1 MSKRMMRFI
10 GTSIL
15 LLCNLWVFAQVKT
28 ITGTVVD
35 ADTQTPISG
44 VSVQIKDTQSGVQ
57 TDQRG
62 AFSIEVDPGR
72 ILTFSNV
79 GYHPYEVRI
88 SNQTTLKVTL
98 QASDQALDEVL
109 VVAYGT
115 STKGTFTGSAE
126 VVKSDAIK
134 DNPNPSFEQALN
146 GKVAGLQVT
155 SSSGQAGA
163 ASTMRIRGIGSMNAS
178 NSPLFVVDGVPII
191 SGNVG
196 QISDYISGSGSN
208 VLSTLN
214 PNDIESIT
222 VLKDAAA
229 SSLYGSRAANGVV
242 IITTKK
248 GKLGKPKVDFKT
260 SIALTPSWATDNW
273 EIAGPQDQINTLYR
287 ILHDA
292 RTSGGDSDTDANQ
305 WVLNRF
311 NTNFGKHG
319 YEFSTGGTGLY
330 ENVNI
335 KGRTDGVEN
344 RDGQFFDWEDALF
357 QTGIYQ
363 TNDISISGATE
374 NTNYY
379 SSLSYTKDKS
389 RMIENEYDRYSGRI
403 NLTQKIGK
411 YLEFGSNIH
420 IAKTNTIGI
429 NDTRNLGTNY
439 LFQTRNLLWPFYW
452 PTDYK
457 TGEEW
462 TPRYGSLAY
471 NALYF
476 NKHRDNNAGI
486 RKISA
491 IESLNLTLLPE
502 LNIKTIF
509 SYDETESKDMVYYG
523 ALHYS
528 GSTDNGVVHEMST
541 NNTKLVS
548 STTANYQKTFNES
561 HNLSALLGF
570 EAEKNTSD
578 FIRATGKNLPS
589 SALPTVSTAGE
600 LDANAYSWG
609 NSLLSVISRLEY
621 NYQNKYF
628 GSASFR
634 RDGSSQLGPDVRWGN
649 FWSVAGSWRLSEE
662 AFLKDEAAVDDLKL
676 RVSYGVNGTLPSSD
690 YGWRFL
696 MAYTHKYMEQPGAG
710 ISNIP
715 DPNLTWETNYNTN
728 VGLDFSFFSGKL
740 FGSADYFNRNSENLL
755 QNVPISTVTGF
766 GSTLKNVGEINN
778 KGFEFQI
785 GSTLLEQGD
794 WKWSASLNGAFLKSK
809 VIKLYKD
816 QGEDKG
822 QDIIWNDPTGGDART
837 RYIYQ
842 EGQSTLAFY
851 GIEWAG
857 VDRETGKNLWYTN
870 NPDVTADKQV
880 DSRDATFDYT
890 KASRIIIGDGNAKMY
905 GGLSTDVQY
914 KDFSLGL
921 NFIYKVGGQLYDA
934 ASRDVADD
942 GYYWERIRSAHFIE
956 NTWTEDNMDAEL
968 PRVSGQDWE
977 DVNQVSSRHLYDASF
992 LRLKNLT
999 LAYQVPTG
1007 VLNKMGVA
1015 GARIYFNGTNLLTFS
1030 KYKNADPEVGNYSTR
1045 GWETPY
1051 GKVYTFGL
1059 EFSF

>member
-1 MSKRMMRFI
+1 MSKRMMKFI

-15 LLCNLWVFAQVKT
+15 FLCNLWVFAQVKT

-62 AFSIEVDPGR
+62 VFSIEVEPGR

-79 GYHPYEVRI
+79 GYHHYEVRI
-88 SNQTTLKVTL
+88 SNQTSLEITL

-109 VVAYGT
+109 VVAYDT

-146 GKVAGLQVT
+146 GTVAGLQVT

-273 EIAGPQDQINTLYR
+273 ETAGPQDQINTLYR

-389 RMIENEYDRYSGRI
+389 
-403 NLTQKIGK
+403 
-411 YLEFGSNIH
+411 
-420 IAKTNTIGI
+420 
-429 NDTRNLGTNY
+429 
-439 LFQTRNLLWPFYW
+439 
-452 PTDYK
+452 
-457 TGEEW
+457 
-462 TPRYGSLAY
+462 
-471 NALYF
+471 
-476 NKHRDNNAGI
+476 
-486 RKISA
+486 
-491 IESLNLTLLPE
+491 
-502 LNIKTIF
+502 
-509 SYDETESKDMVYYG
+509 
-523 ALHYS
+523 
-528 GSTDNGVVHEMST
+528 
-541 NNTKLVS
+541 
-548 STTANYQKTFNES
+548 
-561 HNLSALLGF
+561 
-570 EAEKNTSD
+570 
-578 FIRATGKNLPS
+578 
-589 SALPTVSTAGE
+589 
-600 LDANAYSWG
+600 
-609 NSLLSVISRLEY
+609 
-621 NYQNKYF
+621 
-628 GSASFR
+628 
-634 RDGSSQLGPDVRWGN
+634 
-649 FWSVAGSWRLSEE
+649 
-662 AFLKDEAAVDDLKL
+662 
-676 RVSYGVNGTLPSSD
+676 
-690 YGWRFL
+690 
-696 MAYTHKYMEQPGAG
+696 
-710 ISNIP
+710 
-715 DPNLTWETNYNTN
+715 
-728 VGLDFSFFSGKL
+728 
-740 FGSADYFNRNSENLL
+740 
-755 QNVPISTVTGF
+755 
-766 GSTLKNVGEINN
+766 
-778 KGFEFQI
+778 
-785 GSTLLEQGD
+785 
-794 WKWSASLNGAFLKSK
+794 
-809 VIKLYKD
+809 
-816 QGEDKG
+816 
-822 QDIIWNDPTGGDART
+822 
-837 RYIYQ
+837 
-842 EGQSTLAFY
+842 
-851 GIEWAG
+851 
-857 VDRETGKNLWYTN
+857 
-870 NPDVTADKQV
+870 
-880 DSRDATFDYT
+880 
-890 KASRIIIGDGNAKMY
+890 
-905 GGLSTDVQY
+905 
-914 KDFSLGL
+914 
-921 NFIYKVGGQLYDA
+921 
-934 ASRDVADD
+934 
-942 GYYWERIRSAHFIE
+942 
-956 NTWTEDNMDAEL
+956 
-968 PRVSGQDWE
+968 
-977 DVNQVSSRHLYDASF
+977 
-992 LRLKNLT
+992 
-999 LAYQVPTG
+999 
-1007 VLNKMGVA
+1007 
-1015 GARIYFNGTNLLTFS
+1015 
-1030 KYKNADPEVGNYSTR
+1030 
-1045 GWETPY
+1045 
-1051 GKVYTFGL
+1051 
-1059 EFSF
+1059 